1 MQPNI
6 QHQKTE
12 EKFSTWIEI
21 KKSHLISNTTALR
34 AQAAPFADIM
44 AVIKANAYGH
54 GLIPIAKSLE
64 ESVPFFA
71 VSAIR
76 EARELRAR
84 EFNTPI
90 LLMGRVLP
98 EDVKDVLE
106 IPNLAVTISHYS
118 EAEDFSKACLKA
130 NKKIKVHI
138 KVDSGM
144 GRLGIP
150 FYKAI
155 SEIEKMALLPGLQL
169 EGIYTHFPVADEEE
183 GFTQKQAQ
191 DFALLIQ
198 ALDKKGISFEFRH
211 AANSAGSMRIKSPV
225 FNLIRPGIMLYG
237 IYPHFDFRSTID
249 LKPVLSLKSR
259 IISLKRITAGNSVG
273 YARSFVAESN
283 TTIAL
288 LPVGYSHGYPF
299 RLSGKSWIIYKEKK
313 YPVVG
318 RISMDYIAF
327 DLGDDAGVIGDAAT
341 VIGAEG
347 NVSIR
352 VEDLAEWSGT
362 IPYEIVTRL
371 QADLPRIVT

>member
-6 QHQKTE
+6 THQKIK

-21 KKSHLISNTTALR
+21 NRSHLISNVNALR

-54 GLIPIAKSLE
+54 GLLPIAESLK
-64 ESVPFFA
+64 ESTAFFA
-71 VSAIR
+71 VSAIG
-76 EARELRAR
+76 EAKVLRTHGL
-84 EFNTPI
+84 NTPI

-98 EDVKDVLE
+98 EDITDVLN
-106 IPNLAVTISHYS
+106 IPHLAVTISHFS
-118 EAEDFSKACLKA
+118 EAEDFSKSCLKA
-130 NKKIKVHI
+130 HKKINVHI

-144 GRLGIP
+144 GRLGLP

-155 SEIEKMALLPGLQL
+155 AEIEKMALLAGLQL

-198 ALDKKGISFEFRH
+198 ALDKKGISFKFRH
-211 AANSAGSMRIKSPV
+211 AANSAGSMRVKSPV

-237 IYPHFDFRSTID
+237 IYPHFNFRNAID

-259 IISLKRITAGNSVG
+259 IISLKRMTAGSSVG
-273 YARSFVAESN
+273 YARSFVAEKS
-283 TTIAL
+283 TTVAL
-288 LPVGYSHGYPF
+288 LPIGYSHGYPF
-299 RLSGKSWIIYKEKK
+299 RLSGKSWVIYKEKK
-313 YPVVG
+313 YPVAG
-318 RISMDYIAF
+318 RVSMDYIAV
-327 DLGDDAGVIGDAAT
+327 DIGDDAGMIGDT
-341 VIGAEG
+341 MTLIGAEG
-347 NVSIR
+347 KTSIR
-352 VEDLAEWSGT
+352 AEDLAEWSGT

-371 QADLPRIVT
+371 QADLPRIVV